1 MREINLKQRDF
12 GNFSHSHH
20 SNRTYSHQDSHKP
33 YTSQTGSGF
42 ADTLKS
48 IYTEG
53 SKVAS
58 YLYKNKD
65 AILDA
70 YTGPVSTAIRNA
82 IPASDSNARSG
93 FAGELHTVLQLPNG
107 RPGIANF
114 MGPNTHISERI
125 RRGDPPRTMVDRVAQ
140 AHDIRYALSNNVD
153 DIRRA
158 DNAMIKKVDE
168 LGRNNSDSRINLL
181 QAKAI
186 YAKTLAEDTG
196 MLAKGSF
203 SKFKD
208 GAPTKSISDSDKSLL
223 QGKLSNLEAEGFGM
237 HPGDALK
244 LKLLKKELK
253 SKKSKK
259 QSGKGDLVD
268 LVVGKIIPSL
278 METLGIKNPLS
289 PQKMKSI
296 LNQVLAI
303 SKSNNLGDQVG
314 EISKVVLEILLSTI
328 QKKGYGVHKKINKKV
343 LVARLKKGMMNAIKH
358 HQKGKGAGMRGHG
371 WWDDFYSGF
380 KMVFKPG
387 AMVLGTVADA
397 LGQPEIGIPLQIIS
411 GLM

>member
-1 MREINLKQRDF
+1 
-12 GNFSHSHH
+12 
-20 SNRTYSHQDSHKP
+20 
-33 YTSQTGSGF
+33 
-42 ADTLKS
+42 
-48 IYTEG
+48 
-53 SKVAS
+53 
-58 YLYKNKD
+58 
-65 AILDA
+65 
-70 YTGPVSTAIRNA
+70 
-82 IPASDSNARSG
+82 
-93 FAGELHTVLQLPNG
+93 
-107 RPGIANF
+107 

-125 RRGDPPRTMVDRVAQ
+125 RRGDPPRIMVDRVAQ

-203 SKFKD
+203 SKFKN
-208 GAPTKSISDSDKSLL
+208 GAPTKSISDSDKSVL
-223 QGKLSNLEAEGFGM
+223 QSKLSNLEAEGFGM

-268 LVVGKIIPSL
+268 LVVGKILPSL

-289 PQKMKSI
+289 KSI

-303 SKSNNLGDQVG
+303 SESNNLGDQCYRNIIKHPP
-314 EISKVVLEILLSTI
+314 E
-328 QKKGYGVHKKINKKV
+328 KGYEVHKKIN
-343 LVARLKKGMMNAIKH
+343 
-358 HQKGKGAGMRGHG
+358 
-371 WWDDFYSGF
+371 
-380 KMVFKPG
+380 
-387 AMVLGTVADA
+387 
-397 LGQPEIGIPLQIIS
+397 
-411 GLM
+411 